1 MMNGGTMHKM
11 SIYGINFDL
20 ISNQPIVLLKSSD
33 ENRFLPIWI
42 GHFEAG
48 SIMMKLQ
55 NAEMPRPLTHDLTNI
70 IIDNLGATIDRVTV
84 TDIKDGTFYAI
95 ISLNIGGKEVDIDSR
110 PSDAIA
116 LAVRADAPIYATD
129 KIIDEAT
136 VVLDSD
142 VEVEDE
148 IQKFRDFIESVS
160 PDDFGAQ
167 A

>member
-1 MMNGGTMHKM
+1 MHEM

-20 ISNQPIVLLKSSD
+20 ITNQPIVLLKSLE

-55 NAEMPRPLTHDLTNI
+55 NASLPRPLTHDLTNI
-70 IIDNLGATIDRVTV
+70 IIDNLGAKISKVLV
-84 TDIKDGTFYAI
+84 TDIKDGTFYAVI
-95 ISLNIGGKEVDIDSR
+95 TILIGDKEIEVDSR

-116 LAVRADAPIYATD
+116 LAVRAEAPIFASD

-136 VVLDSD
+136 VLLDGD
-142 VEVEDE
+142 VDIEEE
-148 IQKFRDFIESVS
+148 IMKFKEFIESVS
-160 PDDFGAQ
+160 PEEFGTQ
-167 A
+167 QP

>member
-1 MMNGGTMHKM
+1 MHEM

-20 ISNQPIVLLKSSD
+20 ISNQPIVLLKSTI

-55 NAEMPRPLTHDLTNI
+55 NTDLPRPLTHDLTNI
-70 IIDNLGATIDRVTV
+70 IIDNLGAKINKVTV
-84 TDIKDGTFYAI
+84 TDIKDGTFFAI
-95 ISLNIGGKEVDIDSR
+95 ISILLGGKEIEIDSR

-116 LAVRADAPIYATD
+116 LAVRADAPIFASE

-136 VVLDSD
+136 VLLEND
-142 VEVEDE
+142 VDVEDE
-148 IQKFRDFIESVS
+148 IQKFKQFIESVT
-160 PDDFGAQ
+160 PEEFGREA
-167 A
+167 